1 MPKSS
6 YAYDLKV
13 EKLLKVAQEKELKF
27 KLIKTDKK
35 IKEKKKGRVKLVASV
50 VIVFAMFMAISCRYN
65 AISEKNIEVQRL
77 EKDLLSAKGVLAT
90 SEIKLEKA
98 VDMDKLESYSKGQ
111 LGMQKPE
118 KNQIIYLDVQNKA
131 NSSELKSDNFAVK
144 ILSSIKGFFGI

>member
-1 MPKSS
+1 MSRSS

-13 EKLLKVAQEKELKF
+13 EKLLKVAQEKELNF
-27 KLIKTDKK
+27 KLIITDKK
-35 IKEKKKGRVKLVASV
+35 IKEKKKGRVKLVASA
-50 VIVFAMFMAISCRYN
+50 VIIFAMFMAISCRYN